1 MQTIIVKLDSR
12 KLANPD
18 LDMRYTLPDYI
29 EAYTGGNIT
38 DNGYDYVDESGMEL
52 AVWLAAEDAAAQVEN
67 VVHCL
72 KTKRFCGNDLSLTAQ
87 LYISERDCAEIET
100 CKEIS
105 FTPNPPLED
114 RPLPDYLKVL
124 VMEEQ
129 NIVEVS
135 FSIEAPKPYALGQ
148 KLNGLNE
155 QACMNGYNWNAL
167 LECCLEQNLPELLEE
182 LETDCEAG
190 SYAACYKNTPEN
202 REKASQLADFIRYL
216 VEDEEDLCKIV
227 QDDGET
233 IEIEWD

>member
-1 MQTIIVKLDSR
+1 MQTIIVKLDSQ
-12 KLANPD
+12 KLTNPD

-29 EAYTGGNIT
+29 ETYTGGNVT
-38 DNGYDYVDESGMEL
+38 DNGYDYVNESGTEL
-52 AVWLAAEDAAAQVEN
+52 AVWMATEDAATQVQQ
-67 VVHCL
+67 VIHCL

-87 LYISERDCAEIET
+87 VYISEEDCAEIET
-100 CKEIS
+100 CREIS

-124 VMEEQ
+124 MMEEQ
-129 NIVEVS
+129 NIVEVY

-167 LECCLEQNLPELLEE
+167 LECCLEQNLPDLLED

-190 SYAACYKNTPEN
+190 SYVACYENTPEN
-202 REKASQLADFIRYL
+202 REKANQLADFIRYL
-216 VEDEEDLCKIV
+216 VEDEEDLCQIV
-227 QDDGET
+227 QDNGET
-233 IEIEWD
+233 FEIEWD